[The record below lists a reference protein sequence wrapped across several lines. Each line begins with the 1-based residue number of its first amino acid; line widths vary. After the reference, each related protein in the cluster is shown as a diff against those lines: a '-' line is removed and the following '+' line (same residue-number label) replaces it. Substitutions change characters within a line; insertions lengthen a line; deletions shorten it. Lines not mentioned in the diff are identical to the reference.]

1 MRSSD
6 QLVLFLAL
14 RLAASQALASF
25 SAFLLEVEPCLAD
38 APWSPTAAQVQLAQR
53 QAAALRA
60 LGITALLGSE
70 VPARLRA
77 ARPCTP
83 CLFVRGDPT
92 LLQAPAIAL
101 VGSRKACAT
110 AVQWAASHARA
121 CAQSGQ
127 VVVSGGARGVDAA
140 AHVGALAAGGC
151 TLAYVGCAVDAV
163 YPQENRSLFQR
174 ILSHGGAIVSEH
186 PPMTVGAAWHHA
198 ARNRFIAAHAHTL
211 VVVEAAAKSG
221 TLGTARWAHR
231 LKRTILV
238 SPVGVAKQRGGIEML
253 LDKGMASVA
262 DASADS
268 AQSPTDG
275 ASAP

>member
-6 QLVLFLAL
+6 ELAFFLAL

-25 SAFLLEVEPCLAD
+25 SAFLLDPETRLED
-38 APWSPTAAQVQLAQR
+38 APWVPSGAQVQLAQR
-53 QAAALRA
+53 QALALRA
-60 LGITALLGSE
+60 LRITALVGSE

-83 CLFVRGDPT
+83 CLFVRGDPA
-92 LLQAPAIAL
+92 LMQASAVAL
-101 VGSRKACAT
+101 VGSRRACGE
-110 AVQWAASHARA
+110 AVQWAARHAQA
-121 CAQSGQ
+121 CARDGQ

-140 AHVGALAAGGC
+140 AHAGALAAGGR
-151 TLAYVGCAVDAV
+151 TLAYVGCAVDTV
-163 YPQENRSLFQR
+163 YPQENRALFQR
-174 ILSHGGAIVSEH
+174 ILTRGGAIVSEH
-186 PPMTVGAAWHHA
+186 PPMTQGAAWHHA

-211 VVVEAAAKSG
+211 MVVEAAEKSG

-253 LDKGMASVA
+253 LDKGMASVVV
-262 DASADS
+262 
-268 AQSPTDG
+268 
-275 ASAP
+275 